1 MNIGDNMEEQKQ
13 SRYYQYGKMYRKTKG
28 KEIYKTWKNKYYSK
42 TAIYSHSYYTPE
54 EDRLI
59 LAHEIT
65 DNELS
70 KKIKHSVKSI
80 QIRRSRLK
88 KKLQDKQ
95 IGV

>member
-1 MNIGDNMEEQKQ
+1 MNIGDNMEGQKQ
-13 SRYYQYGKMYRKTKG
+13 NRYYQYGKEYRKGKG
-28 KEIYKTWKNKYYSK
+28 KLAYKTWKNNYYAK

-70 KKIKHSVKSI
+70 RKIKHSVKSI

-88 KKLQDKQ
+88 KK
-95 IGV
+95 IVG

>member
-1 MNIGDNMEEQKQ
+1 MSEEKQ
-13 SRYYQYGKMYRKTKG
+13 SRYQQYGKNYRKTKG
-28 KEIYKTWKNKYYSK
+28 KNGYRNWKRKYYAKS
-42 TAIYSHSYYTPE
+42 AIYGYSYYTPE

-59 LAHEIT
+59 LEHEIT

-88 KKLQDKQ
+88 KTLSKKEDN
-95 IGV
+95 

>member
-1 MNIGDNMEEQKQ
+1 MENKKQTWYQK
-13 SRYYQYGKMYRKTKG
+13 YGKAYRKGKG
-28 KEIYKTWKNKYYSK
+28 KIVYKTWKNKYYAK

-65 DNELS
+65 DTELS

-88 KKLQDKQ
+88 KYIKNQMKGDNKC
-95 IGV
+95 